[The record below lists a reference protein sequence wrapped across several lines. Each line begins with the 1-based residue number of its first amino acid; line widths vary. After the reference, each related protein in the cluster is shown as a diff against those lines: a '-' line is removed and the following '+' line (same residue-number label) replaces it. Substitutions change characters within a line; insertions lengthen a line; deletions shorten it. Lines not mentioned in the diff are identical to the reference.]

1 MMRLRNNVKRMENA
15 NMIRK
20 RRDPYKLRR
29 LRQIVQIVFLVVFTF
44 LLVKALSG
52 RVLGSWVP
60 FLAVTLTSVLLTLVL
75 GRVCC
80 GWTCPVNTVLDWV
93 HFEGAIERGTRLS
106 DRWRTVKY
114 VLLFLILAAALLGLL
129 RPVSDWVGNI
139 SQGQSPSQKLLV
151 GGGVAVLV
159 LVAIVGLDAIAEHF
173 WCRYLCPL
181 GGGSGAVI
189 ENRPHAPNR
198 ARSL

>member
-1 MMRLRNNVKRMENA
+1 MRHSERACPEPVEGTEGACPERSRRKSKNLLSESRLPLPEEIPRLACPLGMTRLRNNVKRMENS

-52 RVLGSWVP
+52 WVLGSWVP

-80 GWTCPVNTVLDWV
+80 GWACP
-93 HFEGAIERGTRLS
+93 
-106 DRWRTVKY
+106 
-114 VLLFLILAAALLGLL
+114 
-129 RPVSDWVGNI
+129 
-139 SQGQSPSQKLLV
+139 
-151 GGGVAVLV
+151 
-159 LVAIVGLDAIAEHF
+159 
-173 WCRYLCPL
+173 
-181 GGGSGAVI
+181 
-189 ENRPHAPNR
+189 
-198 ARSL
+198 